1 MIRFV
6 RVKKSQDL
14 REYLLDHGGLSSFPD
29 KGDTEKVNVPCFRKD
44 SEEGRLDFYRGTC
57 VAYHKGVL
65 CGQSSD
71 GSDLYDKA
79 KGYYGKSNLAVFRV
93 PNVGETLDSVL
104 EEAMG
109 EY

>member
-6 RVKKSQDL
+6 RIKKSSSL

-29 KGDTEKVNVPCFRKD
+29 KGSDGKVNIPCFRTD
-44 SEEGRLDFYRGTC
+44 FEEGRLEFYRGES

-65 CGQSSD
+65 CGQSVN
-71 GSDLYDKA
+71 GKNLYDRA
-79 KGYYGKSNLAVFRV
+79 KEYYGKSNLAVFKV
-93 PNVGETLDSVL
+93 PNDRETLDDVL
-104 EEAMG
+104 RDALG

>member
-29 KGDTEKVNVPCFRKD
+29 KGDNEKVNVPCFREDFEK
-44 SEEGRLDFYRGTC
+44 GRLEFYQGTC

-65 CGQSSD
+65 CGQSLD
-71 GSDLYDKA
+71 RVGLYNKA
-79 KGYYGKSNLAVFRV
+79 RDYYGQSNLAVFRV
-93 PNVGETLDSVL
+93 PKVGETLDSVL
-104 EEAMG
+104 EEALG